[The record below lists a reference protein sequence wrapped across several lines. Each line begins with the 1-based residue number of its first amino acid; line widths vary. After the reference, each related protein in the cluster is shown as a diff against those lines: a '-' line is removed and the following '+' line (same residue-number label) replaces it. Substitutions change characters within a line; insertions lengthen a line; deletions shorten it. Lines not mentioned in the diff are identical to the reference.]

1 MHRWKGMRRCIDF
14 RFQKAGA
21 SIMNQFGRK
30 LCGWAVLMVSLN
42 GLAINTTGSLY
53 AQAQPK
59 SAAVP
64 PPPPGT
70 AAEPDSL
77 EGIET
82 AYQNE
87 LAVAELKRLNRIAG
101 LAGKKT
107 GEESYDLWRLYFESV
122 IADELFAQAEKTA
135 ENLLKKPELPIDIK
149 GMAEATHII
158 AEARRGALEE
168 SIASLKNLFNRE
180 GAPKDEDERL
190 PVHVRLGLVEVY
202 LRTFVDAGR
211 YDLALK
217 AIDTMAPMAENDVV
231 KTYLAD
237 EKTAIQRIGTPV
249 PAITGA
255 DVDGREFSMASLK
268 GKPVLVLF
276 WATWDEASENQIE
289 KLVSLAD
296 NFKSKGLE
304 VVAINVDN
312 LRENADPDEE
322 LAVDVRKFLIVNNLL
337 WKCLISEDGEK
348 DYAKQLGVRYLPAN
362 LVVDKEGII
371 RHADRSTAGLAQA
384 LAEICR

>member
-1 MHRWKGMRRCIDF
+1 
-14 RFQKAGA
+14 
-21 SIMNQFGRK
+21 MNQFGRK
-30 LCGWAVLMVSLN
+30 VSGWALLMVSLN
-42 GLAINTTGSLY
+42 GLAMQSGSLF

-59 SAAVP
+59 AAAVP
-64 PPPPGT
+64 PPPPGA

-77 EGIET
+77 EGIEA

-87 LAVAELKRLNRIAG
+87 LTAAELKRLNRIAG

-107 GEESYDLWRLYFESV
+107 GEESHALWRLYFETV

-135 ENLLKKPELPIDIK
+135 ENLLIKPELPVDIK

-168 SIASLKNLFNRE
+168 SIVSLKNLFSKDA
-180 GAPKDEDERL
+180 APKDEDQRL
-190 PVHVRLGLVEVY
+190 PVHVRLGLIEVY

-217 AIDTMAPMAENDVV
+217 AIDTMAPMAENEDV

-237 EKTAIQRIGTPV
+237 EKTAIQRIGQPV
-249 PAITGA
+249 PAITGV

-276 WATWDEASENQIE
+276 WATWDEVSENQIE
-289 KLVSLAD
+289 SLVSLAE
-296 NFKSKGLE
+296 NYKSKGLE
-304 VVAINVDN
+304 VVAVNVDN
-312 LRENADPDEE
+312 LRENADPDKE
-322 LAVDVRKFLIVNNLL
+322 LAVDVRKFLIENNLL
-337 WKCLISEDGEK
+337 WKCLISEDGDR
-348 DYAKQLGVRYLPAN
+348 DYAKQFGVRYLPAN
-362 LVVDKEGII
+362 LVVDKAGII
-371 RHADRSTAGLAQA
+371 RHADRSTSGLAQA
-384 LAEICR
+384 LAEICQ